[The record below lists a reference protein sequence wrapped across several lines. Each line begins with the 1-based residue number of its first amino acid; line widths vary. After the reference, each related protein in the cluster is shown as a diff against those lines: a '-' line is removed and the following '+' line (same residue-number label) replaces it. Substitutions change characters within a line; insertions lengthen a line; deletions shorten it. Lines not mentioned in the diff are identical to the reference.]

1 MPLIIAFLL
10 GIANFAMQ
18 KAVSESGHPFVE
30 DSKIHFG
37 KYFGKN
43 SSYYLE
49 YAILVGVMYFAV
61 GGSWL
66 AVGIYLVYSAI
77 NALAAWVLL
86 TGRV

>member
-1 MPLIIAFLL
+1 MPVIITFLL

-30 DSKIHFG
+30 DSKIYFG
-37 KYFGKN
+37 RYFGKN

-49 YAILVGVMYFAV
+49 YAILVGVLYFSV

-66 AVGIYLVYSAI
+66 ALAVYMIYSAL
-77 NALAAWVLL
+77 NALAAWALL